1 MRISWSEDYAVM
13 FMDTLA
19 QNFDKRLV
27 ALSEVAAENHI
38 SFSFL
43 KQLAMLLKKR
53 GLIKS
58 KEGVRGGYKLAKSP
72 VAITLL
78 DIISAIN
85 PHYSLTMCYH
95 GANGSNLKCPKED
108 FCRPKTT
115 WQKINQEIFAKLASV
130 KLSQL

>member
-19 QNFDKRLV
+19 QNYNRRLV
-27 ALSEVAAENHI
+27 ALSEVAKKHHI

-43 KQLAMLLKKR
+43 KQLASLLKKQ
-53 GLIKS
+53 GLIES
-58 KEGVRGGYKLAKSP
+58 KEGITGGYKLARNPDS
-72 VAITLL
+72 ITLL
-78 DIISAIN
+78 DVISAVN
-85 PHYSLTMCYH
+85 PRHSLTMCYH
-95 GANGSNLKCPKED
+95 GANGSTLKCPKED

-115 WQKINQEIFAKLASV
+115 WQKINQEIVAKLASV